1 LGLAAWWR
9 LYCEH
14 RQGWED
20 EDFEDILAELE
31 KRPPNRQLLSP
42 IVASFL
48 AGLVQAGG
56 EVGFLRMR
64 EAEGAVIHVPYVLF
78 RCDGET
84 ASFVLRQ
91 VGDAFSDE
99 GGCRPMSLYVTGL
112 RAVIILKILEP
123 YLRGAKK
130 LAAGV
135 AAKYGYRLSEGKL
148 AQALRDAGLAYDRRY
163 RVVGGK
169 KIQAVVPA
177 G

>member
-1 LGLAAWWR
+1 LGFAAWWR

-20 EDFEDILAELE
+20 EDFGSVLAELE

-64 EAEGAVIHVPYVLF
+64 EAGGKVLHVPYVLF
-78 RCDGET
+78 RCDSET
-84 ASFVLRQ
+84 ARFVLRQ
-91 VGDAFSDE
+91 VGDAFSGE
-99 GGCRPMSLYVTGL
+99 GRRSLLSLYVTGL
-112 RAVIILKILEP
+112 RAVILLKILEP

-130 LAAGV
+130 SAAGV
-135 AAKYGYRLSEGKL
+135 AALCGYRVSGGRLV
-148 AQALRDAGLAYDRRY
+148 QALRDAGIAYHKRY
-163 RVVGGK
+163 RVVGGR
-169 KIQAVVPA
+169 KIQAFVPA